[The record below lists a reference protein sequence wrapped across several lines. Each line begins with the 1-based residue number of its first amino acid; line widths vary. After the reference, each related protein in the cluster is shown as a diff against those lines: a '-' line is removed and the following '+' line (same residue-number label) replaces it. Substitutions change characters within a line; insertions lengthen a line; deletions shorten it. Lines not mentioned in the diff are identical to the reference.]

1 MKRVNSMTENREIL
15 RVEGEIKKTY
25 GKLSK
30 IYATLEGRF
39 EKKLRERGLKI
50 LDIQKGNAVLEIGFG
65 TGFTLVDLAKAV
77 GETGRVYGVDV
88 TPEMVQLAKKRLEK
102 EQVLT
107 NVELSEA
114 DARKMPYEDN
124 MFDAVYLAG
133 VLELFDTPD
142 IPKVLA
148 EIKRVL
154 KPDGKLEA
162 VGIEKENHENLKFLK
177 FYEWV
182 HRKLPRYA
190 SCRPIYVEDSIRE
203 AGYKILR
210 TDEIMLGRLFP
221 MKFVI
226 AEPE

>member
-1 MKRVNSMTENREIL
+1 MTKKKEIL
-15 RVEGEIKKTY
+15 RVEGEIKETY

-39 EKKLRERGLKI
+39 EKKLRKKGLKF
-50 LDIQKGNAVLEIGFG
+50 LDIQKGDVVLEIGFG

-88 TPEMVQLAKKRLEK
+88 TLEMIQLAKERLKRER
-102 EQVLT
+102 VAI

-114 DARKMPYEDN
+114 DARNMPYEDN
-124 MFDAVYLAG
+124 MFDAVYMSG

-142 IPKVLA
+142 IPKVLE

-154 KPDGKLEA
+154 KPNGKLE
-162 VGIEKENHENLKFLK
+162 VVSIEKENHENSKFLK
-177 FYEWV
+177 FYEWM

-190 SCRPIYVEDSIRE
+190 SCRPIYVEDSIRD
-203 AGYKILR
+203 AGYKILG
-210 TDEIMLGRLFP
+210 TDEIVLGMLFP

-226 AEPE
+226 AKPE